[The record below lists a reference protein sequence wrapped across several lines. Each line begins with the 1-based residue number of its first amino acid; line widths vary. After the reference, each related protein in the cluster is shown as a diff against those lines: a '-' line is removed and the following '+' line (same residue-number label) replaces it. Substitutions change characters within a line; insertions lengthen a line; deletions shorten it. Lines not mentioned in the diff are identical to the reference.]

1 MYKRQDLLYACLLDL
16 GLGIH
21 LPHTSRVVG
30 GCTVHR
36 VDGGVLAA
44 CFDAGVPDTVIR
56 DIAASRPQWAV
67 FLSLIHISVQSA
79 ASTPLLSEHLFTMS

>member
-1 MYKRQDLLYACLLDL
+1 M
-16 GLGIH
+16 
-21 LPHTSRVVG
+21 VG

-56 DIAASRPQWAV
+56 DIAASRPQRAV
-67 FLSLIHISVQSA
+67 FRDSAFASDAAKINVTEIFKSLSPGTRVQV
-79 ASTPLLSEHLFTMS
+79 L